1 LHAIETQ
8 SHSGPKEVWA
18 CKTDHGFLIQVFNR
32 MAIADIIAADR
43 VVCRCLGI
51 TESEIRSA
59 LIEGTGECLR
69 TIMRE
74 TGAGT
79 GCTCCHR
86 AIRDLLDRERLQE
99 QLSAQCEGSASSPT
113 CVTR

>member
-1 LHAIETQ
+1 
-8 SHSGPKEVWA
+8 
-18 CKTDHGFLIQVFNR
+18 

-59 LIEGTGECLR
+59 LMEGTAECLR

-74 TGAGT
+74 TAREPAARAAIARLET
-79 GCTCCHR
+79 CWTESVCTN
-86 AIRDLLDRERLQE
+86 
-99 QLSAQCEGSASSPT
+99 S
-113 CVTR
+113 

>member
-1 LHAIETQ
+1 
-8 SHSGPKEVWA
+8 
-18 CKTDHGFLIQVFNR
+18 

-59 LIEGTGECLR
+59 LMEGTAECLR
-69 TIMRE
+69 TVMRK

-99 QLSAQCEGSASSPT
+99 RLSSSVRRLCVFADLRDQIVLESHLLDQIQLRFEP
-113 CVTR
+113 VDVLF

>member
-1 LHAIETQ
+1 
-8 SHSGPKEVWA
+8 
-18 CKTDHGFLIQVFNR
+18 
-32 MAIADIIAADR
+32 MATAEIIAADR

-51 TESEIRSA
+51 RESEIRSA
-59 LIEGTGECLR
+59 LMDGTAECLR

-79 GCTCCHR
+79 GCNCCHR
-86 AIRDLLDRERLQE
+86 AIRDLLNRERLQE
-99 QLSAQCEGSASSPT
+99 QLSAAQCDGSASSPT